1 MKVKELIEK
10 LKCFDDET
18 EVIFADYEPV
28 VEVVSLGNED
38 NGKEYAVIT
47 DRK

>member
-10 LKCFDDET
+10 LKYFDDET

-28 VEVVSLGNED
+28 VDVVSIGNED
-38 NGKEYAVIT
+38 NGEEYAVIT
-47 DRK
+47 DIK

>member
-1 MKVKELIEK
+1 MKVWELIEK
-10 LKCFDDET
+10 LKDFDDET

-28 VEVVSLGNED
+28 VAVKHDFDCGI
-38 NGKEYAVIT
+38 EYAVIT

>member
-10 LKCFDDET
+10 LKWFDDET

-38 NGKEYAVIT
+38 NGEEYVVIT

>member
-1 MKVKELIEK
+1 MKVKELIKK
-10 LKCFDDET
+10 LKYFDDET

-28 VEVVSLGNED
+28 VDVVSIGNED
-38 NGKEYAVIT
+38 NGEEYAVIT

>member
-1 MKVKELIEK
+1 MKVKELIKK
-10 LKCFDDET
+10 LKEFDDKT

-28 VEVVSLGNED
+28 VDVVSLGNED
-38 NGKEYAVIT
+38 NGEEYAVIT

>member
-1 MKVKELIEK
+1 MKVKELITI
-10 LKCFDDET
+10 LRCFDDET

-28 VEVVSLGNED
+28 VDVLSISNED
-38 NGKEYAVIT
+38 NGENYAVIT